1 MVSINRD
8 TDRLHFVGRDR
19 PKFMKSDFLTKRS
32 LTLLVVEET
41 PHLAPSISLELQ
53 HRVSSFL
60 TEERSPS
67 RIGRSQRFSGS
78 GYPDDSA
85 DMQREAVVRRELQ
98 QTVCRSVEPRDLS
111 RSLQEHEVSAVILDL
126 RRYPRESLVI
136 LRKLL
141 SHHSPPQIA
150 ATGPRDMTEILSVLL
165 EAGCTHLQ
173 TDYPMDIPLAQ
184 WYERVV
190 RRYLWV
196 NQLND

>member
-1 MVSINRD
+1 MN
-8 TDRLHFVGRDR
+8 
-19 PKFMKSDFLTKRS
+19 SDFVTKRS
-32 LTLLVVEET
+32 LSLLVVEET
-41 PHLAPSISLELQ
+41 PHLAPSISLELR

-67 RIGRSQRFSGS
+67 RTGRSQRFSDSGS
-78 GYPDDSA
+78 PEDSA
-85 DMQREAVVRRELQ
+85 DMQREAVVRRELR
-98 QTVCRSVEPRDLS
+98 QTVCRSVEPKDFS
-111 RSLQEHEVSAVILDL
+111 RSLQKYEVSAVILDL

-141 SHHSPPQIA
+141 SHHSAPQIA
-150 ATGPRDMTEILSVLL
+150 ATGPREMNEILSVLM
-165 EAGCTHLQ
+165 EAGCSHLQ

-190 RRYLWV
+190 RRYLRV